1 MDTADLPSL
10 RAAFEA
16 ASEYSEYCTVAVT
29 IGVFIEFVAL
39 FVFSKEMP
47 RSEKIVMAGATAL
60 IVLGCGG
67 EYVFGSRAGIA
78 AAQLQQA
85 SDEKINGLTKETMR
99 LSSVAESAR
108 AAIAKSEAETASAN
122 EMAAKANE
130 HTAELKIALEREIA
144 ARQPRQINT
153 QQRAQLV
160 DALSKVSIKGE
171 ITVSWKLFDEE
182 AEAFGKQILQALM
195 DSGFPAKEVR
205 GPFSFGTTG
214 QAIVAR
220 DLKKLQTG
228 PSWVGDVQ
236 ATLNASLGV
245 AFPGYQMDSTFKPE
259 FGDVSIVVGAK
270 P

>member
-1 MDTADLPSL
+1 MDTGDLSSL
-10 RAAFEA
+10 RATFEA
-16 ASEYSEYCTVAVT
+16 ASEYSEYCTIAVT

-47 RSEKIVMAGATAL
+47 RSEKLVMAGATAL

-85 SDEKINGLTKETMR
+85 SDEKISGLTKETMR

-130 HTAELKIALEREIA
+130 RTAELKIALEKEIA
-144 ARQPRQINT
+144 ARQPRQINP
-153 QQRAQLV
+153 QQRVQLV
-160 DALSKVSIKGE
+160 DALSKIAVKGE
-171 ITVSWKLFDEE
+171 ITVSSKLFDEE
-182 AEAFGKQILQALM
+182 AERFGKQILETLI
-195 DSGFPAKEVR
+195 DSGFPAKEIR
-205 GPFSFGTTG
+205 GPFSFGMTG
-214 QAIVAR
+214 QVMLAR
-220 DLKKLQTG
+220 DFKKWQNG

-236 ATLNASLGV
+236 AALNASLGL
-245 AFPGYQMDSTFKPE
+245 AFPGYQMDSTFKSE
-259 FGDVSIVVGAK
+259 YGDISIVVGAK